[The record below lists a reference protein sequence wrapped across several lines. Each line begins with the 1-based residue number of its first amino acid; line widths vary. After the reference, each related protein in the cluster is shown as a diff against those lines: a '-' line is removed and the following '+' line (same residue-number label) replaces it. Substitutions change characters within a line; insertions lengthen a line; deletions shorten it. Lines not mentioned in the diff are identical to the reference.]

1 MSKKIVFIAAN
12 IESFDFLSVRA
23 DRRTR
28 FLVLKQPG
36 ADRLEIVC
44 GVNRTSFGWSAIW
57 THIVDE
63 VSLGAGSKQA
73 IQPQWNTVSGIIG
86 IKRFVVRHGADQ
98 MLLSSQTILL
108 LSGSSGQGRCTAR
121 QS

>member
-63 VSLGAGSKQA
+63 VSL
-73 IQPQWNTVSGIIG
+73 
-86 IKRFVVRHGADQ
+86 
-98 MLLSSQTILL
+98 
-108 LSGSSGQGRCTAR
+108 
-121 QS
+121 